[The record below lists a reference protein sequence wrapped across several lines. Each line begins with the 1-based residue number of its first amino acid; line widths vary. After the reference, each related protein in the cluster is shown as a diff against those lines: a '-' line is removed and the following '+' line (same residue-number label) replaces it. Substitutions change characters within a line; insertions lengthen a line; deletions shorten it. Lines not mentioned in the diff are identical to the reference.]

1 MTEKQNMY
9 QGLEY
14 TETLQG
20 PKSSVGNSERE
31 QGVKSQPEYLMSFLL
46 EMANDSSSTQCV

>member
-1 MTEKQNMY
+1 VTEKQNMY